1 MKQQITTHGSTSL
14 WNTLVS
20 SGGGAGKGDSVCKWR
35 REKRGEK
42 KRMDNFR
49 RWNTPT
55 EKKDIIKSGT
65 VRMTQ
70 TCNCLSPLRP
80 QVPQFKEKTLVIEG
94 LL

>member
-1 MKQQITTHGSTSL
+1 MKQQITTHGSISL

-20 SGGGAGKGDSVCKWR
+20 AAGEVGKEDSVCKWR

-42 KRMDNFR
+42 KHMDNFR

-70 TCNCLSPLRP
+70 TCYCLSPLRL
-80 QVPQFKEKTLVIEG
+80 QVPQFKEKTIVIG